1 MPRRGR
7 GRSKGADAYTEQ
19 AEGRDSSRGGQ
30 RGRGR
35 GSRGRGASAIVAESI
50 DIEPMEGRSN
60 SRGGQRGSGNSR
72 GRGAS
77 SAVDANIDTGQTESK
92 RGRGN
97 SRGGQRGRGRST
109 SSIVEGNAH
118 TSANSTENTG
128 KEQAKS
134 TGRGKNRGRGKRQ
147 KEALLEQNL
156 LNEVNVLDE
165 EERNHLLKNLN
176 RLAWLLNHNT
186 KSCTA
191 VSLANYKL
199 LITDND
205 ISESTGENN
214 QNISYINTILVKL
227 SKLANNSRNESFYGL
242 FVDLFV
248 FIFEGKFKGE
258 ETGYLSSIK
267 GDYKEEIKQRFIH
280 FIKSDHFKKSFDN
293 IAAMK
298 EYVMRMMFPL
308 LKEVKHS
315 EQKVHTAIGLGI
327 SIIWRLQKMVPYF
340 IGNEGRILKEALDAC
355 QASLDDNTEEDKSS
369 RKQEETPK
377 EDSRNI
383 QVIRYKKAHVHLQAV
398 PAEKEQEWLKNGQP
412 GCAILAVN
420 RQGTHAELR
429 TIDCLLASNIIR
441 EPSAEEKPPEII
453 IGISRRCCLDC
464 YIAILAVNDVLS
476 NQLSSQ
482 EEHMPNICISGS
494 HYRHFDKW
502 DDCRPFFLPRKRPSR
517 STARNTSSSS
527 AEVPSERDTVLT
539 NKILEK
545 FEKMRVQSEF
555 PAPLDYMSVLEE
567 SGQSYVGHRID
578 DISSI
583 HSRSSPSFSDG
594 SAGSPR
600 TKSNSPTVQSDA
612 VLLGKMGLLS
622 SQTSS
627 KAVHSSSSSSAEIQ
641 GELTPEELKVSI
653 MHLTMSLKNLGED
666 SKFKLSPD
674 EYRKIQENL
683 EELNDAIKERCEIKS
698 LSHKQ

>member
-1 MPRRGR
+1 MPGRGR
-7 GRSKGADAYTEQ
+7 GRSRDTGANTQQTE
-19 AEGRDSSRGGQ
+19 SRGNSGN
-30 RGRGR
+30 
-35 GSRGRGASAIVAESI
+35 GSRGRGRRGRSANLTVPESI
-50 DIEPMEGRSN
+50 DVEQTEDRSN
-60 SRGGQRGSGNSR
+60 SRGGYR
-72 GRGAS
+72 GRGGRKR
-77 SAVDANIDTGQTESK
+77 SALSTVVESIDIEQNGSK
-92 RGRGN
+92 RSRNN
-97 SRGGQRGRGRST
+97 SRRGQRGGGRGRGR
-109 SSIVEGNAH
+109 
-118 TSANSTENTG
+118 G
-128 KEQAKS
+128 KRQ
-134 TGRGKNRGRGKRQ
+134 RQ

-156 LNEVNVLDE
+156 LNEIDVLDE
-165 EERNHLLKNLN
+165 EERNQLLKNLN

-191 VSLANYKL
+191 VSLVNYKL

-227 SKLANNSRNESFYGL
+227 SKLANNSRNKSFYDL

-267 GDYKEEIKQRFIH
+267 GDYKEKIQQRFID

-298 EYVMRMMFPL
+298 EYVMRMMFSL

-327 SIIWRLQKMVPYF
+327 AIIWRLQKMVPYF

-369 RKQEETPK
+369 GKQEETPK
-377 EDSRNI
+377 EDSRSI
-383 QVIRYKKAHVHLQAV
+383 QVIRYKKTHVHLQAV
-398 PAEKEQEWLKNGQP
+398 PAEKEQGWLKNGQP

-429 TIDCLLASNIIR
+429 AIDCLLASNIIR

-464 YIAILAVNDVLS
+464 YIAILAVNNVLS
-476 NQLSSQ
+476 NQSSSQ
-482 EEHMPNICISGS
+482 EEHMPNLCISGS

-502 DDCRPFFLPRKRPSR
+502 DDCRPFFLPRSRPSR

-567 SGQSYVGHRID
+567 SGQSYMLGQDYQIAGL
-578 DISSI
+578 SSI
-583 HSRSSPSFSDG
+583 HSRSSPSFSDS
-594 SAGSPR
+594 SAGSPHSQ
-600 TKSNSPTVQSDA
+600 SNSPTVRSDA
-612 VLLGKMGLLS
+612 ALLGKMGLLS
-622 SQTSS
+622 SQTGA
-627 KAVHSSSSSSAEIQ
+627 KAVYSSSSSSAEIQ
-641 GELTPEELKVSI
+641 GELTPEELKVGI
-653 MHLTMSLKNLGED
+653 MDLTESLKDLGEN
-666 SKFKLSPD
+666 KFMVSQDQYD
-674 EYRKIQENL
+674 EIRGAL
-683 EELNDAIKERCEIKS
+683 EELSKEIENHHEVK
-698 LSHKQ
+698 LSSPSKQ